1 MKFIILF
8 LLGIG
13 LYLYLKNRKEIETWV
28 DETVE
33 EVTDMLTKGYDEIYR
48 RWGEL
53 RQLDWRL
60 IKAVAIVESS
70 ERAEVVGDDGQSIGL
85 MQVSRVVGAS
95 YGMTITDLFD
105 PNLNVQAGS
114 GFLAEMINRYGLEGG
129 IQAYNLGETK
139 YRKGLRSPTYL
150 SKVMTEFNKLQ
161 QIV

>member
-1 MKFIILF
+1 MKFIIF
-8 LLGIG
+8 LLFGIG
-13 LYLYLKNRKEIETWV
+13 LYLYLKNRNEIETWV
-28 DETVE
+28 AETIE
-33 EVTDMLTKGYDEIYR
+33 ETTEMIKKGYDEIYR

-70 ERAEVVGDDGQSIGL
+70 ERAEVIGDDGRSFGL
-85 MQVSRVVGAS
+85 MQVSKVVGAS
-95 YGMTITDLFD
+95 YGMTVEDLLD
-105 PNLNVQAGS
+105 PNLNVQVGS

-139 YRKGLRSPTYL
+139 YRKGLRSPNYL